1 MRLAP
6 PQGPIYNPDVSSQI
20 SEQVA
25 KPASDPAEQLADRWV
40 RTLSGL
46 GLANLVA
53 SLLESNA
60 GLGVLAAQTLHIS
73 RPVAGA
79 FVDESALSQAADA
92 LEDPRRLQTLIDQ
105 LREAA

>member
-6 PQGPIYNPDVSSQI
+6 PQGPIYNPDVSSLL
-20 SEQVA
+20 SEQA
-25 KPASDPAEQLADRWV
+25 ANPAPHSAQQLAGRWV
-40 RTLSGL
+40 QTLAGL
-46 GLANLVA
+46 GLANLAA
-53 SLLESNA
+53 SLLEANA
-60 GLGVLAAQTLHIS
+60 GFGILAAQTLHIS